1 MSEPVIGTVIIQRI
15 MKNMNKPLVFIIL
28 VNYNGEADTIEC
40 IQSLNGI
47 LYDNYRIVLVDNG
60 SSKPISAA
68 GKSFFEKNCHVIYHD
83 RNSGFAGG
91 NNIGIQYAIKEGADL
106 VLLLNNDTTV
116 EPDFLNVLVEQY
128 EKNKAAGAMGSRIN
142 YFDNKNM
149 IWYGGG
155 YFEPKDG
162 WGRHEK
168 NREICVGRTGIVKE
182 VTFITG
188 CLMLIPKNT
197 IEKIGLLDD
206 SLFLY
211 FEDVDYCCRIT
222 KAGMK
227 MLYCEDA
234 VIYHKVYGSTSGN
247 SDIRYYFF
255 LRNIPVI
262 IKRHCINKLN
272 PFIRHFIFCFK
283 MVVKK
288 QIGIHIAMKAILDF
302 LTNKLGPYSDN
313 K

>member
-1 MSEPVIGTVIIQRI
+1 MSR
-15 MKNMNKPLVFIIL
+15 PLVFIIL

-40 IQSLNGI
+40 VQSLKRI
-47 LYDNYRIVLVDNG
+47 EYDNYRIVLVDNG
-60 SSKPISAA
+60 SEKPISAE
-68 GKSFFEKNCHVIYHD
+68 GKTFLEKNCHVICHD

-91 NNIGIQYAIKEGADL
+91 NNIGIRYALKEGAEL
-106 VLLLNNDTTV
+106 ILLLNNDTTV

-128 EKNKAAGAMGSRIN
+128 EKDKETGALGGRIN
-142 YFDNKNM
+142 FYSDKEM

-155 YFEPKDG
+155 HFDPEDG
-162 WGRHEK
+162 WGRHE
-168 NREICVGRTGIVKE
+168 RYRDICAGKTGIVRE

-188 CLMLIPKNT
+188 CLMLIPART

-211 FEDVDYCCRIT
+211 FEDVDFCCRIT

-247 SDIRYYFF
+247 NDIRYYYF

-262 IKRHCINKLN
+262 IKRYCNNK
-272 PFIRHFIFCFK
+272 FKAFVRHFIFCLR
-283 MVVKK
+283 MVYRKYIGVRFAVK
-288 QIGIHIAMKAILDF
+288 ALWDF
-302 LTNKLGPYSDN
+302 AANHFGPYSGN
-313 K
+313 